1 MQQMKNSIKPPACSH
16 LKWRQRGRIDTRHR
30 AHFFAQVGLK
40 ISQYSLLSQ
49 VVKLAPV
56 PLAWKT
62 AQLALKQPL
71 GKQRVAALH

>member
-1 MQQMKNSIKPPACSH
+1 MQQMKNSIKPPACTH
-16 LKWRQRGRIDTRHR
+16 LKWRQRGRNVTRHR

-71 GKQRVAALH
+71 GKQRGAALH